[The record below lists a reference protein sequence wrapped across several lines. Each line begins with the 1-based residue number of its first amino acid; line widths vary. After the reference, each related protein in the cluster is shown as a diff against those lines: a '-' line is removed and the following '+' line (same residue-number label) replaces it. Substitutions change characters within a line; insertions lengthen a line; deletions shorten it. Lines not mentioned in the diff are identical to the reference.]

1 MRSIL
6 LPVLLLALWTQA
18 AAAQEDESWR
28 VGITVGGASF
38 VGLVVEY
45 RRDAAAAEMGLGT
58 WALRDVSLT
67 LSGKYYAGRAAVSPY
82 AGLGIWTVMARP
94 QPGAGER
101 AGLAL
106 LLRAPVGLD
115 VGVAD
120 HHALGLELGL
130 TRALAIRRPDPGDDL
145 PLARRIVPLPGMYYK
160 VGRTP

>member
-6 LPVLLLALWTQA
+6 LPVLLLAVCAQA
-18 AAAQEDESWR
+18 VTAQEDESWR
-28 VGITVGGASF
+28 VGVTVGGASF

-45 RRDAAAAEMGLGT
+45 RRDATAAELGLGT
-58 WALRDVSLT
+58 WALRDVSLS

-82 AGLGIWTVMARP
+82 AGLGLWSVIARP
-94 QPGAGER
+94 EGGSGER
-101 AGLAL
+101 TGLAL
-106 LLRAPVGLD
+106 LLRAPVGID

-120 HHALGLELGL
+120 HHAIGLEIGL
-130 TRALAIRRPDPGDDL
+130 TRALAIRRPDPEDDL